1 MFGVEVKFAFVG
13 VISRSRGV
21 FVREW
26 LGGSVTKA
34 LVGANAIV
42 ESALGH
48 STYLPCRQQG
58 HLNK

>member
-34 LVGANAIV
+34 LVGANAVV

-48 STYLPCRQQG
+48 SDIPTLQTARAF
-58 HLNK
+58 K